1 MAPAGGLRLLPF
13 RDHVHFGAMVQRP
26 ESPMFYFAT
35 KVHKKKNP
43 LLVFIKG
50 YFNTE
55 R

>member
-35 KVHKKKNP
+35 KVHKKKKP
-43 LLVFIKG
+43 TTSIYKRVF
-50 YFNTE
+50 
-55 R
+55 